1 MEFHVPSLN
10 RTFEALRP
18 RGESAGAGA
27 GEGVA
32 ALRGAFDILA
42 WADPFGPDGALPD
55 TVAAAITGA
64 VAGGTGAHYEPPTG
78 LPELRRALAAVV
90 GARLGRALDAEK
102 HILVTPGSDSGLYY
116 ALAALLEPG
125 DEVLV
130 PTPSYPS
137 NLAVPSLLGARPVAV
152 PLLAEE
158 GYQLDVDALARA
170 VTDRTRAV
178 VLTHPNNP
186 TSTVH
191 RPDRLHA
198 LAELVVDRDL
208 MLVSDQAFEDHVF
221 DGAAMVSPAS
231 IPGLWERTIS
241 VHSFSKG
248 YGLSGLRVGYLVAH
262 ERLLEPLL
270 GAAVLVLGAPNT
282 LAQVGALAALRDD
295 ALLPGYAREL
305 EARRTYLHD
314 RLREVPGVRL
324 RPSESGIL
332 SWVDTRALGS
342 AAVVAAHLRERAGV
356 VVNEG
361 DAYGPGGEGHLR
373 VVHGALADRGRL
385 ESAVDRIAAALRELT
400 PPA

>member
-1 MEFHVPSLN
+1 MEIRVPSLN
-10 RTFEALRP
+10 RTFEAVRRSETP
-18 RGESAGAGA
+18 GGAGA

-32 ALRGAFDILA
+32 AFRDTFDILA
-42 WADPFGPDGALPD
+42 WADPFGPDGPLPRA
-55 TVAAAITGA
+55 VAAAMASAAAT
-64 VAGGTGAHYEPPTG
+64 GTGGHYEPPTG
-78 LPELRRALAAVV
+78 YPELRAALAATV
-90 GARLGRALDAEK
+90 GPRLGRELDPER
-102 HILVTPGSDSGLYY
+102 HVLVTPGSDSGLYY
-116 ALAALLEPG
+116 TLSALLEPG

-137 NLAVPSLLGARPVAV
+137 NLMAPRLLGATPVAV
-152 PLLAEE
+152 PLLANQ

-208 MLVSDQAFEDHVF
+208 VLVSDQAFEDHVY
-221 DGAAMVSPAS
+221 DGVPMVSPAS
-231 IPGLWERTIS
+231 IPELWERTVS

-270 GAAVLVLGAPNT
+270 AAAVLVLGAPNT

-295 ALLPGYAREL
+295 TILPGYAREL
-305 EARRTYLHD
+305 EERRTYLHHH
-314 RLREVPGVRL
+314 LRDVPGVRM
-324 RPSESGIL
+324 RPAESGIL
-332 SWVDTRALGS
+332 SWVDVHALGS
-342 AAVVAAHLRERAGV
+342 ATAVAAHLRERAAV

-373 VVHGALADRGRL
+373 IVHGALGDRRRL
-385 ESAVDRIAAALRELT
+385 EAAVDRIATALRELT
-400 PPA
+400 PRG